1 MCVLYFSCSRYIGS
15 AKESDIAKNA
25 GSSGIY
31 PFQLLEDNIFPFSL
45 LLWGESEFVAI
56 YQIVLL
62 PELQRPQITESTENY
77 LFFFFSVEPL
87 QCTWDLSSLTSE
99 QTHSP
104 CSRGTG
110 SRDS

>member
-15 AKESDIAKNA
+15 AKESDLAKNA

-31 PFQLLEDNIFPFSL
+31 PFQLLEASIFPFSL
-45 LLWGESEFVAI
+45 LLWGETEFVAI

-77 LFFFFSVEPL
+77 LFFFLVEPL
-87 QCTWDLSSLTSE
+87 QCMWDLSSLTRE

-110 SRDS
+110 SRES

>member
-15 AKESDIAKNA
+15 AKESDLAKNA

-31 PFQLLEDNIFPFSL
+31 PFQLLEARIFPFSL
-45 LLWGESEFVAI
+45 LLWGETEFVAI

-77 LFFFFSVEPL
+77 LFFFLVEPL
-87 QCTWDLSSLTSE
+87 QCMWDLSSLTRE

-110 SRDS
+110 SRES